1 MKNWEINPATNRTK
15 HGQRRHQILAI
26 AGQLVA
32 SEGLEGLKLP
42 VIARELG
49 ISTPALYRHFPSKE
63 SLVAELALR
72 VMDEIHTVLKRA
84 QTGRS
89 LNGFERLGRFSGA
102 YLELAL
108 TDPVTTALLSTF
120 VTDPRRLVTGP
131 ASDEIWGLAS
141 RWWQDLEVCLE
152 EIGVGSESTRELAW
166 GLWTALQGQLGAQKF
181 AERRGDIDIRRSSAL
196 STFGM
201 VAGFASHSSRDGL
214 EEWCR
219 AFNDGASM
227 CESARGERK
236 QWWEL

>member
-131 ASDEIWGLAS
+131 ASDEIWG
-141 RWWQDLEVCLE
+141 
-152 EIGVGSESTRELAW
+152 IGQSL
-166 GLWTALQGQLGAQKF
+166 
-181 AERRGDIDIRRSSAL
+181 
-196 STFGM
+196 
-201 VAGFASHSSRDGL
+201 VAGP
-214 EEWCR
+214 
-219 AFNDGASM
+219 
-227 CESARGERK
+227 
-236 QWWEL
+236 